1 MIAATVMYSNGPYT
15 IACHGSPS
23 YRRGH
28 SHEHD
33 DEDQRTRL
41 HNGLADAF
49 RQSFRQAL
57 LVANRDRQNGLTLA
71 RGPWQLLRAVQR
83 EGRSRSS

>member
-1 MIAATVMYSNGPYT
+1 MIAASVMYSKRPYS
-15 IACHGSPS
+15 IAYHGSPS
-23 YRRGH
+23 YRRGY

-57 LVANRDRQNGLTLA
+57 LCV
-71 RGPWQLLRAVQR
+71 
-83 EGRSRSS
+83 SRSHPPTTRRAALPE